1 MNGFLLSSKKTNRK
15 NVILFRKGYIEGV
28 LSERERIVAEL
39 LQDAVVITNL
49 DVKILERVVEIVEG

>member
-1 MNGFLLSSKKTNRK
+1 
-15 NVILFRKGYIEGV
+15 LFRKGYIEGV